1 MRIVVVDHERA
12 IGGRVEEDAGRVA
25 RAGEGQSRRGVLIAV
40 FDDEGRRGMAV
51 DSLVSGGC
59 IVSGASV
66 RRSLLYSSVRVNSWA
81 SLDGAVVRTVFVA
94 PTAQGR
100 GIGAGLMAAVER
112 AAAAG
117 GIAVLTVPSSI
128 TARGFYEKLGFDEL
142 GDRFHGDERTI
153 IMRRSLKT

>member
-1 MRIVVVDHERA
+1 MACDIRPASETDADAISDVIISALRQTNSSDYPAHIIDRVAESFGPAAVRELLGRRIVFVAVD
-12 IGGRVEEDAGRVA
+12 GGR
-25 RAGEGQSRRGVLIAV
+25 
-40 FDDEGRRGMAV
+40 
-51 DSLVSGGC
+51 
-59 IVSGASV
+59 IVGT
-66 RRSLLYSSVRVNSWA
+66 A

-117 GIAVLTVPSSI
+117 GIAALTVPSSI

>member
-1 MRIVVVDHERA
+1 MACDIRPASETDADAISDVIISALRQTNSSDYPAHIIDRVVENFCPAAVRELLGRRIVFVAVD
-12 IGGRVEEDAGRVA
+12 GGR
-25 RAGEGQSRRGVLIAV
+25 
-40 FDDEGRRGMAV
+40 
-51 DSLVSGGC
+51 
-59 IVSGASV
+59 IVGT
-66 RRSLLYSSVRVNSWA
+66 A

-117 GIAVLTVPSSI
+117 GIAALTVPSSI